1 MNEIIEYIKEL
12 LKDFYVSDYSF
23 ISFNEIN
30 NSTNLITDLGFDELD
45 IIEFLMKLESK
56 YTISIDDSKY
66 LNELVNC
73 SIEQLALDVYELING
88 EKVQLK
94 KENVYQIAYPK
105 ENIRNM
111 LNLTEEFYN
120 VSPNGFIIL
129 PNGEQTPIQ
138 ANKKF
143 FDIKIINQKYNVND
157 YVICDDNDNS
167 KIVGVIV
174 NFHHETNRYT
184 IIEAYP
190 RKIEFQI
197 NANKVISK
205 TYQYFYIDSKGEIK
219 SDFYGLNNKADEW
232 RKICNN
238 FFLSEKAAQ
247 NEKETLINKSKFSYG
262 KGKND

>member
-1 MNEIIEYIKEL
+1 MDEIIENIKEL
-12 LKDFYVSDYSF
+12 LKDFYASDSNL
-23 ISFNEIN
+23 ISFNEITK
-30 NSTNLITDLGFDELD
+30 STNLITDLGFDDLD

-56 YTISIDDSKY
+56 YTISIDDNKY
-66 LNELVNC
+66 LNEWVNC

-94 KENVYQIAYPK
+94 KENIYQIAYPK
-105 ENIRNM
+105 EITRKM
-111 LNLTEEFYN
+111 LNLNEEFYN
-120 VSPNGFIIL
+120 VNPNGFIIL
-129 PNGEQTPIQ
+129 SNGEHTPIQ

-143 FDIKIINQKYNVND
+143 FDIKIINQRYNVND
-157 YVICDDNDNS
+157 YVICDDNNNS
-167 KIVGVIV
+167 KIVGIIV

-184 IIEAYP
+184 LIECYP

-197 NANKVISK
+197 NANRIISK

-232 RKICNN
+232 RRICNN

-262 KGKND
+262 K